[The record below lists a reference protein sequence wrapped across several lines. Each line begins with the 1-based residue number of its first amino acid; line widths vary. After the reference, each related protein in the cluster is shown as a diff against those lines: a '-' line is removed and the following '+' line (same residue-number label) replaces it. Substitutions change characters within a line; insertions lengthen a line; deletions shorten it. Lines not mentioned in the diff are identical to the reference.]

1 MGTSSA
7 ASRSENSLGEVSS
20 SRRGDILLP
29 LLFVLSDGIAIEAAF
44 LCSYALRF
52 RTTLFSWLGFHEEI
66 PPPFQS
72 YLLTSLVVVAVWI
85 LLFQA
90 RQMYRTRRNVILT
103 DDLLTIIRV
112 VSFGMLLLMGAAF
125 MYRQFSYSRSFVAI
139 LWGASIAFLFIG
151 RTAINV
157 GERALYRRGIHLQ
170 RAIILGTAQPAADVF
185 QRLHRHASFGFDIL
199 GYFAAEAAR
208 NGEFG
213 AAQWLGPLA
222 KAPDFIRLHGVEK
235 VFIAVPPEEK
245 PALMD
250 LVHSC
255 EGVNVEFMMVPD
267 MLDQVTSRVRLNEL
281 EGIPFLRLK
290 GIPFTPWGR
299 ITKRWFDI
307 AVSAL
312 LMIVLSPLLLLMA
325 IVVKLT
331 SAGPVFFRQQRVGL
345 DGHVFTMYKFRS
357 MRVDAEKQSG
367 PVWAK
372 ERDPRR
378 TAIGV
383 LLRKTSMDELPQL
396 FNVLRG
402 DMSLVGPRPERPF
415 FVEQFKSLV
424 PKYLDRHRVKA
435 GMTGWAQVNGLRGDT
450 SLEERIKY
458 DLYYIENWSLAFDIK
473 ILLMTLRATA
483 KVSEVH

>member
-1 MGTSSA
+1 MA
-7 ASRSENSLGEVSS
+7 EVSS

-29 LLFVLSDGIAIEAAF
+29 LLSVLSDGIAIEAAF
-44 LCSYALRF
+44 LFSYAFRF
-52 RTTLFSWLGFHEEI
+52 RTTLFTWLGFHEEI
-66 PPPFQS
+66 PPPFEN
-72 YLLTSLVVVAVWI
+72 YLLTSIVVVGVW
-85 LLFQA
+85 LLLLQS

-103 DDLLTIIRV
+103 DELLVIFRV

-139 LWGASIAFLFIG
+139 LWATSIAFLFIG
-151 RTAINV
+151 RTIINV

-170 RAIILGTAQPAADVF
+170 RAIILGTSPPAPEVF
-185 QRLHRHASFGFDIL
+185 LRLHRHASFGFNIL
-199 GYFAAEAAR
+199 GYFAKESSKDEGLR
-208 NGEFG
+208 N
-213 AAQWLGPLA
+213 ASWLGPLA
-222 KAPDFIRLHGVEK
+222 AAPDFIRSHDVER
-235 VFIAVPPEEK
+235 VFIAVPHEEK
-245 PALMD
+245 SALMD

-255 EGVNVEFMMVPD
+255 EGMNVEFMMVPD
-267 MLDQVTSRVRLNEL
+267 MLDQVTSHVHLNEL

-299 ITKRWFDI
+299 ITKRAFDL
-307 AVSAL
+307 AVSSVLMLFFLPLFAL
-312 LMIVLSPLLLLMA
+312 IALA
-325 IVVKLT
+325 VKL
-331 SAGPVFFRQQRVGL
+331 SSRGPIFFRQQRLGL
-345 DGHVFTMYKFRS
+345 DGRLFTMHKFRS
-357 MRVDAEKQSG
+357 MRVDAEQQTG

-372 ERDPRR
+372 EHDPRR

-396 FNVLRG
+396 FDVFRG

-415 FVEQFKSLV
+415 FVDQFKHLV
-424 PKYLDRHRVKA
+424 PQYLDRHRVKA

-450 SLEERIKY
+450 SLEERIKF

-473 ILLMTLRATA
+473 ILLMTLRATM